1 MITLIILNEVKNSLL
16 SLRFVIGLL
25 FVLIVCTGGSLI
37 FCRKYLNEKEKD
49 GFNNQQNESEVES
62 DAHQGLES
70 LYESG
75 FQCVKQQ
82 DLSSFFAS
90 GNEARIPKTMVV
102 RPMAPQS
109 ALTSGG
115 MIVSSGGR
123 NYKIEN
129 YTDFDCTFIVGV
141 VLSFLAIILGF
152 DAVSRDR
159 ENGTLKQQL
168 SNAVPRAS
176 ILLGKFAAIM
186 VLLSITILI
195 GSLLSTV
202 LFQAVLGRTVLTAFP
217 AASLLSA
224 VLSVLYLAMFVWL
237 SLWISASSA
246 RSTTSLALLLLAW
259 MFLVVLSPYVGGM
272 LAQQYFPIPSPEQN
286 YQNFQMAM
294 NADPYPPAYGDFF
307 HGKGSEEN
315 WPSVD
320 QFYQRQ
326 DNRFEQLL
334 NQRFNELTT
343 QSLKGEE
350 FNSIS
355 PYGAFRTAMERIANT
370 GLAYHVKFFQAARRY
385 RFEMLEFV
393 REQDRLDPQS
403 RHHIASLR
411 QIRSMSNKP
420 VDPVIVPRFIA
431 PSRAVAFDDLIAT
444 LPAVGYILILNVL
457 FFFAALLMFQRMDVR

>member
-1 MITLIILNEVKNSLL
+1 MITLLILNEVKNSLL

-49 GFNNQQNESEVES
+49 SLNNQRIESELES
-62 DAHQGLES
+62 DAHEGLES
-70 LYESG
+70 LYDGS
-75 FQCVKQQ
+75 FLCVKQQ

-90 GNEARIPKTMVV
+90 GNEARMPKTMVV
-102 RPMAPQS
+102 DPMAPQG

-115 MIVSSGGR
+115 MIVSTGGR

-141 VLSFLAIILGF
+141 VLSFLAVILGF

-168 SNAVPRAS
+168 SNAVPRVS
-176 ILLGKFAAIM
+176 ILFGKFAAIM

-195 GSLLSTV
+195 GSLLSIV
-202 LFQAVLGRTVLTAFP
+202 FFQAILGRTVLTAFP
-217 AASLLSA
+217 AASILIA
-224 VLSVLYLAMFVWL
+224 VLSFLYLAMFVWL

-259 MFLVVLSPYVGGM
+259 MLLVVLSPYVGGM
-272 LAQQYFPIPSPEQN
+272 LAQQYSPVPSQEQAN
-286 YQNFQMAM
+286 QNFQMAI
-294 NADPYPPAYGDFF
+294 NAEPYPPPNIDFF
-307 HGKGSEEN
+307 YGRGKEED
-315 WPSVD
+315 WPIVD
-320 QFYQRQ
+320 QFFRRQ
-326 DNRFEQLL
+326 DDRFEQLV
-334 NQRFNELTT
+334 NQRFNELTA
-343 QSLKGEE
+343 QSLKGEQ

-355 PYGAFRTAMERIANT
+355 PYGAFRQAVERIANT

-385 RFEMLEFV
+385 RFEMLQFV

-403 RHHIASLR
+403 GHHIASLR

-420 VDPVIVPRFIA
+420 VDPAIVPRFIA
-431 PSRAVAFDDLIAT
+431 PPRAVAFDDLIAT
-444 LPAVGYILILNVL
+444 LPAVGYILILNVV
-457 FFFAALLMFQRMDVR
+457 FFFAALVMFQRMDVR

>member
-1 MITLIILNEVKNSLL
+1 MIILLILNEVKNSLL

-37 FCRKYLNEKEKD
+37 FCRKYLDEKEKD
-49 GFNNQQNESEVES
+49 SFNNQQTDSDLESN
-62 DAHQGLES
+62 AHQGLES
-70 LYESG
+70 LYDG
-75 FQCVKQQ
+75 VFRCVKQQ

-90 GNEARIPKTMVV
+90 GNEARIPKSMVICP
-102 RPMAPQS
+102 RAPQGAS
-109 ALTSGG
+109 TSGG

-168 SNAVPRAS
+168 SNAVPRVS
-176 ILLGKFAAIM
+176 ILFGKFAAIM

-217 AASLLSA
+217 AASLLSV
-224 VLSVLYLAMFVWL
+224 VLSILYLAMFVWL

-272 LAQQYFPIPSPEQN
+272 LAQQYSPIPSNEQHDR
-286 YQNFQMAM
+286 NFQMTI
-294 NADPYPPAYGDFF
+294 NAEPYPPAFGDFY
-307 HGKGSEEN
+307 HGRGREED
-315 WPSVD
+315 WSIVD
-320 QFYQRQ
+320 QFCQRQ
-326 DNRFEQLL
+326 DDRFEQLV
-334 NQRFNELTT
+334 NQRFNELTA
-343 QSLKGEE
+343 QSLKGEQ

-355 PYGAFRTAMERIANT
+355 PYGAFRQTMERIANT

-385 RFEMLEFV
+385 RSEMLQFV

-403 RHHIASLR
+403 GHHIASLR
-411 QIRSMSNKP
+411 QIRSISNKP
-420 VDPVIVPRFIA
+420 VDPAIVPRFIA

-444 LPAVGYILILNVL
+444 LPAAGYILILNVV
-457 FFFAALLMFQRMDVR
+457 FFFAALVMFLRMDVR